1 LEHGD
6 FLVVVSK
13 AGQASVHVHDAR
25 KPIGQ
30 NQLGA
35 RGDVLGAEGADT
47 WVCMDGRALAT

>member
-13 AGQASVHVHDAR
+13 AGQASIHRHDAR

-47 WVCMDGRALAT
+47 WVCMDGRTLAT